1 MPAAQGHCGQVW
13 IDKQNTHKTLTIIAD
28 KRWTKHRQ
36 ISVFSWPEIGWA
48 VEAELEKQLEKA
60 VSKALDDIFKD
71 WK

>member
-48 VEAELEKQLEKA
+48 RLFEE
-60 VSKALDDIFKD
+60 
-71 WK
+71 